1 MRWSTAALWSLL
13 FNASFII
20 FTYATESESASI
32 GIPTALSSSTSPESS
47 KPTFTRISTDTQ
59 DERTSSSDS
68 RCDSHERREWRS
80 LASHERNEYLKAVQ
94 CIQHH
99 KATAGIPEARTRF
112 DDFQG
117 HHISVTTRVHE
128 VGQFLPWHRWFLH
141 AFEVALREEC
151 NFSGSLP
158 YVNLDFPNVNI
169 SIDTN
174 RQVLGLDERRGSKQS
189 SQVRST
195 LLTSRKFSEHNRF
208 TSSPVFDA
216 LEGFGNL
223 PLVQGPLS
231 SGAFAKY
238 RLIFGTGPPPNV
250 TDHLIERGF
259 DVTMLPHL
267 TEHAS

>member
-13 FNASFII
+13 FNALFVLS
-20 FTYATESESASI
+20 THATESDSASI
-32 GIPTALSSSTSPESS
+32 GIPTAPSS
-47 KPTFTRISTDTQ
+47 

-68 RCDSHERREWRS
+68 RCDSHKRREWRS
-80 LASHERNEYLKAVQ
+80 LAPHERNDYLKAVQ
-94 CIQHH
+94 CIQNH
-99 KATAGIPEARTRF
+99 KSTAGIPEARTRF

-117 HHISVTTRVHE
+117 HHILVSTRIHL
-128 VGQFLPWHRWFLH
+128 VGQFLPWHRWFLR

-151 NFSGSLP
+151 NFAGSLP
-158 YVNLDFPNVNI
+158 YWDWTKDADPSNPA
-169 SIDTN
+169 
-174 RQVLGLDERRGSKQS
+174 K
-189 SQVRST
+189 
-195 LLTSRKFSEHNRF
+195 F

-267 TEHAS
+267 TEHAVKSTLNMTTFETFRIELEGRPITVEPKIHDSGHLAVGGDMANPFNSPG